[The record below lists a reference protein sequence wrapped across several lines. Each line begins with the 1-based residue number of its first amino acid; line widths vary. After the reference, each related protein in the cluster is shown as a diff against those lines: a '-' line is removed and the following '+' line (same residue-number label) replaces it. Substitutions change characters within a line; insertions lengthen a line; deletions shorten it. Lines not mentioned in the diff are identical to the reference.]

1 MSVFCTSA
9 FEIVLKAPLNF
20 CQPTNRQEHV
30 ITACMVVQAVV

>member
-1 MSVFCTSA
+1 MFVFCASA

-30 ITACMVVQAVV
+30 ILLSRLV